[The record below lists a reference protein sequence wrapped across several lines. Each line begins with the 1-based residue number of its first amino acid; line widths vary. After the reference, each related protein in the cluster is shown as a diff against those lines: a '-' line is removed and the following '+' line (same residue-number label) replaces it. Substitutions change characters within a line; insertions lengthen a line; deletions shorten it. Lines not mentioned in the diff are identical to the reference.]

1 MYPDRIL
8 FFLCLGF
15 LLGNFTIS
23 TIPENLFIFSAALG
37 AAVCLFLAGYKE
49 NWKILGGLILVGGFL
64 LGGFHNLKQ
73 AEQFASLKLPEN
85 LENLPARVVSSPY
98 VKNTT
103 QRFLLEFETG
113 FKLLIYTSP
122 YPQFKYGEILE
133 VSGVVENLPR
143 DGYGKYLEKMGAS
156 GSMFFPEIKNLEKRE
171 VGFRGWL
178 YDLRGLAEENIRR
191 VLPFQEAALL
201 NGLVFG
207 NTEEFSEEFKESMQK
222 SGTTHLTALSGYNI
236 AVVAEVALAFFIL
249 FFRRRL
255 AVLGAGLA
263 ITAFVLMTG
272 AEPSVV
278 RAALMG
284 GLVLLAK
291 ESGRLYDLK
300 NAIALVAAL
309 MVFFNPKLLV
319 YDLGFQLSFLALLGI
334 VYLSPALAKLFK
346 WQNPPTG
353 GKPNSFKD
361 LFLSSVSAQLAV
373 APLLLYQFGFVSWFG
388 IAVNLLVLPLIP
400 FVMGIGFLSAG
411 LGFLGLEVFAWLAW
425 PVLFFI
431 RKAIEIGSAPQV
443 FIFQPAVWHMLVY
456 WSALIVFIGVKL
468 KERNVGD
475 FK

>member
-1 MYPDRIL
+1 MYPDRVL

-15 LLGNFTIS
+15 LLGNFAIS
-23 TIPENLFIFSAALG
+23 TISQNLFIFSAALG
-37 AAVCLFLAGYKE
+37 VAVCFILAGYKE
-49 NWKILGGLILVGGFL
+49 NWQFLGGLILVGGFL
-64 LGGFHNLKQ
+64 LGGFHNLNQIERFK
-73 AEQFASLKLPEN
+73 SLTLPEN
-85 LENLPARVVSSPY
+85 LENLSARIVSNPY

-103 QRFLLEFETG
+103 QRFLLEFKTG
-113 FKLLIYTSP
+113 FKLLTYTSP
-122 YPQFKYGEILE
+122 YPEFKYGDILE
-133 VSGVVENLPR
+133 VSGQTETLPK

-156 GSMFFPEIKNLEKRE
+156 GSVFFPEIKNSGVRQI
-171 VGFRGWL
+171 GFRGWL
-178 YDLRGLAEENIRR
+178 YDIRSLAEENISR
-191 VLPFQEAALL
+191 VLPFKEAALL

-236 AVVAEVALAFFIL
+236 AVVATAAVSL
-249 FFRRRL
+249 FLLFLRRRL

-300 NAIALVAAL
+300 NAITLVAAL
-309 MVFFNPKLLV
+309 MVFFNPKILV

-334 VYLSPALAKLFK
+334 VYLAPALAKLFK
-346 WQNPPTG
+346 ITNL
-353 GKPNSFKD
+353 KPNSLSD
-361 LFLSSVSAQLAV
+361 LFLSSISAQLAV

-388 IAVNLLVLPLIP
+388 VVVNLLVLPLVP
-400 FVMGIGFLSAG
+400 FVMGVGFLAAG
-411 LGFLGLEVFAWLAW
+411 LGFIGLEILAWLTW

-431 RKAIEIGSAPQV
+431 RTAIEIGSQPQMLV
-443 FIFQPAVWHMLVY
+443 FEPAVWHILVY
-456 WSALIVFIGVKL
+456 WSALILFISVKL
-468 KERNVGD
+468 KERDVGD
-475 FK
+475 LK

>member
-15 LLGNFTIS
+15 LLGNFAIS
-23 TIPENLFIFSAALG
+23 FSTQDLFLFSAALG
-37 AAVCLFLAGYKE
+37 AAVCFILAGYRG
-49 NWKILGGLILVGGFL
+49 NWKFLSGLVLVGGFL
-64 LGGFHNLKQ
+64 LGGFHNLNQ
-73 AEQFASLKLPEN
+73 AEKFASLTPPEN
-85 LENLPARVVSSPY
+85 LSNLSARVVSNPY
-98 VKNTT
+98 IKNTT

-113 FKLLIYTSP
+113 FRLLIYTSP

-133 VSGVVENLPR
+133 VSGQTETLPK

-156 GSMFFPEIKNLEKRE
+156 GSVFFPEIKNTGVRRI
-171 VGFRGWL
+171 GFRGWL
-178 YDLRGLAEENIRR
+178 YDIRSLAEENISR
-191 VLPFQEAALL
+191 VLPFKEAALL

-236 AVVAEVALAFFIL
+236 AVVATAAVSL
-249 FFRRRL
+249 FLLFLRRRL
-255 AVLGAGLA
+255 AVLGAGLV

-300 NAIALVAAL
+300 NAIAFVAAL
-309 MVFFNPKLLV
+309 MVFFNPKILV

-334 VYLSPALAKLFK
+334 VYLAPALAKLFK
-346 WQNPPTG
+346 ITNL
-353 GKPNSFKD
+353 KPNSLPD
-361 LFLSSVSAQLAV
+361 LFLSSISAQLAV

-388 IAVNLLVLPLIP
+388 VVVNLLVLPLVP
-400 FVMGIGFLSAG
+400 FVMGVGFLAAG
-411 LGFLGLEVFAWLAW
+411 LGFIGLEILAWLTW

-431 RKAIEIGSAPQV
+431 RTAIEIGSQPQMLV
-443 FIFQPAVWHMLVY
+443 FQPAVWHMLVY
-456 WSALIVFIGVKL
+456 WSALVMFIAVKL
-468 KERNVGD
+468 KERDVGD